1 VDFNLFIYKD
11 KTMKDL
17 KRFIKTTIREYL
29 NENIQNN
36 KTIQDYL
43 KQVEYGDYEELT
55 TELYDLISMEGWLV
69 SIEDVFGEEYEQ
81 EDFEYL
87 KLDLS
92 EKDRLGLINMDEN
105 IVEKFNDFDME
116 LKNRGEYPYDTLD
129 FIDYDNGI
137 VYIIRLI

>member
-1 VDFNLFIYKD
+1 MIYL
-11 KTMKDL
+11 KTKENWDNMTKPE
-17 KRFIKTTIREYL
+17 FL
-29 NENIQNN
+29 NENIQDN

-69 SIEDVFGEEYEQ
+69 SIEDEFGEEYEQ

-92 EKDRLGLINMDEN
+92 EKDRLGLINMNEDV
-105 IVEKFNDFDME
+105 VEKFSDFDMK
-116 LKNRGEYPYDTLD
+116 LKKVGEYPYDTLD

-137 VYIIRLI
+137 VYIIRLL

>member
-1 VDFNLFIYKD
+1 
-11 KTMKDL
+11 M
-17 KRFIKTTIREYL
+17 
-29 NENIQNN
+29 
-36 KTIQDYL
+36 

-55 TELYDLISMEGWLV
+55 TELYDFISMEGWLV
-69 SIEDVFGEEYEQ
+69 NIEDEFGEEYEQ

-129 FIDYDNGI
+129 FIDYENGI
-137 VYIIRLI
+137 VYIIRLL

>member
-1 VDFNLFIYKD
+1 MENNK
-11 KTMKDL
+11 L
-17 KRFIKTTIREYL
+17 KKLIKTTIREFL
-29 NENIQNN
+29 NENIQDN

-69 SIEDVFGEEYEQ
+69 SIEDEFDEEYEQ

-92 EKDRLGLINMDEN
+92 EKDRLGLINMNEDV
-105 IVEKFNDFDME
+105 VEKFNDFDME
-116 LKNRGEYPYDTLD
+116 LKKVGEYPYDTLD

-137 VYIIRLI
+137 VYIIRLL

>member
-1 VDFNLFIYKD
+1 MEND
-11 KTMKDL
+11 KL
-17 KRFIKTTIREYL
+17 KKIIKTTIREFL
-29 NENIQNN
+29 NENIQDN

-69 SIEDVFGEEYEQ
+69 SIEDEFDEEYEQ

-92 EKDRLGLINMDEN
+92 EKDRLGLINMNEDV
-105 IVEKFNDFDME
+105 VEKFNDFDME
-116 LKNRGEYPYDTLD
+116 LKKVGEYPYDTLD

-137 VYIIRLI
+137 VYIIRLL

>member
-1 VDFNLFIYKD
+1 MEND
-11 KTMKDL
+11 KL
-17 KRFIKTTIREYL
+17 KKFIKTTIREFL
-29 NENIQNN
+29 NENIQDN

-69 SIEDVFGEEYEQ
+69 SIEDEFGEEYEQ

-92 EKDRLGLINMDEN
+92 EKDRLGLINMNEDV
-105 IVEKFNDFDME
+105 VEKFNDFDME
-116 LKNRGEYPYDTLD
+116 LKKVGEYPYDTLD

-137 VYIIRLI
+137 VYIIRLL